1 MEPIPVV
8 TGRAM
13 GYSVLQTDLRCV
25 YRAVEFDLDL
35 GYDKTILT
43 YHLRYV
49 KLSCVTPSRQFGV
62 PYKIYLGVLG
72 ITLQEINME
81 CTCMHCDKVYYN
93 TPKEQSWDL
102 CPTCVVVW
110 FSFNCPIDD

>member
-1 MEPIPVV
+1 
-8 TGRAM
+8 
-13 GYSVLQTDLRCV
+13 
-25 YRAVEFDLDL
+25 
-35 GYDKTILT
+35 
-43 YHLRYV
+43 
-49 KLSCVTPSRQFGV
+49 
-62 PYKIYLGVLG
+62 
-72 ITLQEINME
+72 ME